1 MNTIILRKI
10 VEGTPRKELGMMQNI
25 RKRKESKRK
34 EQGKA
39 RFDKEKLVKLKKEKK
54 EEKEE
59 NIGKLKKKLERK
71 QNKKFKKQMKKEK
84 DKPEEKYSDISR
96 RKRMKVWMLVV
107 ALISCLFIGRIA
119 WIQFVMGE
127 ELKQMAYEQQSLD
140 RAVNPRRGTIYD
152 ATGKTILAV
161 SSTVNTITV
170 NPNNISKENKEKVA
184 RALSNIFELDYE
196 TVLKKVKKNTSIETI
211 VRRIEKKK
219 ADELRIWMED
229 NGITVGINIDEDT
242 KRYYPY
248 NSLASQVIGFCGSDN
263 QGLDGIEAIYEEEL
277 QGEKGRITKVT
288 DANGGEIEGEG
299 ENYISA
305 IDGNDLVISIDATI
319 QGIAEKYLKEA
330 CIDNVCTDGG
340 NIIIMNPKTGDIL
353 AMAGYPNYN
362 LNEPYETTIEE
373 LKGNWDNLSESDQ
386 IKEMQKVWR
395 NKAVADTYEPGST
408 FKLITTSA
416 ALEEGITTT
425 DKEGEFCCTG
435 GITIAGVRISCWR
448 YYNPHGSES
457 LRQALMNSCNPVFI
471 GLGQEIGVSKYYDY
485 LEKFG
490 LLKRTG
496 IDLPGEA
503 GSIFLKEDKVG
514 PVELA
519 TISFGQR
526 FEITPI
532 QMITA
537 VSTIANKE
545 TYVKPRIVKQII
557 DSQTGE
563 ITNIPVEETE
573 KVISKETAEGVLSMM
588 GSVVAQG
595 TGKNAQVQGYSIG
608 GKTGTS
614 EDGVNTGKYVTSF
627 VGVAPVSDPEVV
639 ILITLYNP
647 TGEGGHQGGG
657 VAAPIASQ
665 VLGEVL
671 PYLEIQQDNISEE
684 DIKKEVEVPNV
695 VGMTISEAKKVLEE
709 AGVGISYEE
718 VEEDISEKIVTSQVP
733 VGGIK
738 IYEGTNVVIE
748 YGEK

>member
-1 MNTIILRKI
+1 MRNNFK
-10 VEGTPRKELGMMQNI
+10 G
-25 RKRKESKRK
+25 KESKRK
-34 EQGKA
+34 NRSKIGSSYIKSRKRNKEET
-39 RFDKEKLVKLKKEKK
+39 RFDKKELMKIKKNRK
-54 EEKEE
+54 EEKAEDVE
-59 NIGKLKKKLERK
+59 KLRKKLEK
-71 QNKKFKKQMKKEK
+71 QQNKKFRKQIKTKQE
-84 DKPEEKYSDISR
+84 KPEEKYSDISR
-96 RKRMKVWMLVV
+96 RKRMKVWILVV
-107 ALISCLFIGRIA
+107 VLIACLFIGRIA
-119 WIQFVMGE
+119 WIQFVMGD
-127 ELKQMAYEQQSLD
+127 ELKRMAYEQQSLD

-184 RALSNIFELDYE
+184 NALSNIFELDYE

-211 VRRIEKKK
+211 VRKVEKEK

-229 NGITVGINIDEDT
+229 NDIDVGINIDEDT

-263 QGLDGIEAIYEEEL
+263 QGLDGVEAIYEDEL

-305 IDGNDLVISIDATI
+305 IDGNDLVLSIDATI

-340 NIIIMNPKTGDIL
+340 NIVIMNPKTGDIL

-373 LKGNWDNLSESDQ
+373 LKPIWDNLSETEQ
-386 IKEMQKVWR
+386 IAEMQKVWR

-408 FKLITTSA
+408 FKLITASA
-416 ALEEGITTT
+416 ALQEGITTT

-448 YYNPHGSES
+448 YYRPHGAES

-471 GLGQEIGVSKYYDY
+471 GLGQEIGVSRYYDY

-503 GSIFLKEDKVG
+503 GSIFLAEDKVG

-537 VSTIANKE
+537 VSTIANKG
-545 TYVKPRIVKQII
+545 TRVKPRVVKQII
-557 DSQTGE
+557 NSETGE
-563 ITNIPVEETE
+563 VTDIPVEET
-573 KVISKETAEGVLSMM
+573 KNVISKETAEGVLSMM
-588 GSVVAQG
+588 GSVVAEG

-627 VGVAPVSDPEVV
+627 VGVAPVSDPQLV

-671 PYLEIQQDNISEE
+671 PYMEIRQDNLTEE
-684 DIKKEVEVPNV
+684 DVKKEVEVPNV
-695 VGMTISEAKKVLEE
+695 VGMTVSEAKKALQEVGLE
-709 AGVGISYEE
+709 ISYGET
-718 VEEDISEKIVTSQVP
+718 EEDVSERIVTSQVP

-738 IYEGTNVVIE
+738 IYEGAKVVVS
-748 YGEK
+748 Y

>member
-1 MNTIILRKI
+1 MADN
-10 VEGTPRKELGMMQNI
+10 
-25 RKRKESKRK
+25 
-34 EQGKA
+34 
-39 RFDKEKLVKLKKEKK
+39 
-54 EEKEE
+54 
-59 NIGKLKKKLERK
+59 
-71 QNKKFKKQMKKEK
+71 
-84 DKPEEKYSDISR
+84 DI
-96 RKRMKVWMLVV
+96 
-107 ALISCLFIGRIA
+107 
-119 WIQFVMGE
+119 E
-127 ELKQMAYEQQSLD
+127 
-140 RAVNPRRGTIYD
+140 
-152 ATGKTILAV
+152 
-161 SSTVNTITV
+161 
-170 NPNNISKENKEKVA
+170 
-184 RALSNIFELDYE
+184 
-196 TVLKKVKKNTSIETI
+196 
-211 VRRIEKKK
+211 
-219 ADELRIWMED
+219 
-229 NGITVGINIDEDT
+229 VGINIDEDT

-263 QGLDGIEAIYEEEL
+263 QGLDGIEAIYEDEL
-277 QGEKGRITKVT
+277 QGEKGKITKVT

-305 IDGNDLVISIDATI
+305 IDGNDLVLSIDATI

-330 CIDNVCTDGG
+330 CIDNKCTDGG

-362 LNEPYETTIEE
+362 LNTPYDTIIEE
-373 LKGNWDNLSESDQ
+373 LETNWDNLSETDQ

-408 FKLITTSA
+408 FKLITASA

-471 GLGQEIGVSKYYDY
+471 GLGQQIGVSKYYDY

-514 PVELA
+514 PIELA

-537 VSTIANKE
+537 VSTIANKG

-557 DSQTGE
+557 DSTTGE
-563 ITNIPVEETE
+563 VRDIPVEETE
-573 KVISKETAEGVLSMM
+573 GVISKETAEGVLSMM
-588 GSVVAQG
+588 GTVVAEG

-614 EDGVNTGKYVTSF
+614 EDGVDTGKYVTSF
-627 VGVAPVSDPEVV
+627 VGVAPVSDPEAVV
-639 ILITLYNP
+639 LITLYNP

-657 VAAPIASQ
+657 VAAPIGSQ

-671 PYLEIQQDNISEE
+671 PYLEVKQDNITEE
-684 DIKKEVEVPNV
+684 DIRKEVEVPNL
-695 VGMTISEAKKVLEE
+695 VGMTIKDAKKVLEE
-709 AGVGISYEE
+709 LNLGLEYEE
-718 VEEDISEKIVTSQVP
+718 GEEDVSNKIITKQTP
-733 VGGIK
+733 VDGVE
-738 IYEGTNVVIE
+738 IYEGTNVIVE
-748 YGEK
+748 